1 MKKTVI
7 KILTITV
14 GVLAALAAVAGV
26 VYLLKKKKAGKTKKY
41 VCCPPE
47 ENCEECGIDGVEETY
62 EELDEVADDN
72 TVDAE

>member
-7 KILTITV
+7 KIITIAV

-26 VYLLKKKKAGKTKKY
+26 VYLLKKKKAGKNKKY

-47 ENCEECGIDGVEETY
+47 ENGEEGGIDEIIEEGY
-62 EELDEVADDN
+62 SEIEEAI
-72 TVDAE
+72 DAE